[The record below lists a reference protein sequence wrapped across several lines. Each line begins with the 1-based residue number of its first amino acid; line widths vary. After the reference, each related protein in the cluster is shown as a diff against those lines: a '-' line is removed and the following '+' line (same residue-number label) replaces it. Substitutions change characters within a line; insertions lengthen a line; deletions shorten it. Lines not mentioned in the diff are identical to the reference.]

1 MITIS
6 KFRTKLID
14 LVLQLIV
21 NINHSFFISKLKTD
35 LVNRKYQNSVMSFFP
50 LFFCSKI
57 MGPNP
62 VSQAF
67 EDLCQV
73 LALIIQREFISA
85 TVRSQRHFP
94 GDKHRKNH
102 TPYSTVT

>member
-1 MITIS
+1 
-6 KFRTKLID
+6 
-14 LVLQLIV
+14 
-21 NINHSFFISKLKTD
+21 
-35 LVNRKYQNSVMSFFP
+35 MSFFMT
-50 LFFCSKI
+50 FFCSKI
-57 MGPNP
+57 LGRKNP

-94 GDKHRKNH
+94 GDKHRKNQYILLCCYLIQYNNIDMEN
-102 TPYSTVT
+102 PFMCR